1 MIFNNNDV
9 MKSNSRFFR
18 AFSAGLLFI
27 LLVSF
32 SATAQKVSKEKLKE
46 KIAEAKDSGANYV
59 IMASGEKKNIKS
71 AKLPNNYGKPGNIV
85 LADGTSMKFHK
96 SDIQCIQTEDGF
108 YKMLDY
114 NHPLFGTGK
123 VSGLALRR
131 GKGIYNVYQLPVHY
145 NKGMNQWVSETLY
158 IIEKADGTGLMT
170 FDNDRK
176 HVDYV
181 ETLVSKSKAAMESIA
196 AIRKDYGKLQV
207 GWSLESRLAE
217 TIELYNKDA
226 AAGKLEN

>member
-1 MIFNNNDV
+1 MKTISV
-9 MKSNSRFFR
+9 MKKSSDFFR
-18 AFSAGLLFI
+18 AFSGGLLFI
-27 LLVSF
+27 LLVSS
-32 SATAQKVSKEKLKE
+32 SAAAQKVSKEKLKE
-46 KIAEAKDSGANYV
+46 KIIEAKDSGANYV
-59 IMASGEKKNIKS
+59 IMTSGEKKNIKS

-85 LADGTSMKFHK
+85 FADGTSMKFHN

-108 YKMLDY
+108 YKILDY

-131 GKGIYNVYQLPVHY
+131 GKGVYNVYQLPIHY

-158 IIEKADGTGLMT
+158 LFEKADGTGLMT
-170 FDNDRK
+170 LDNDRK
-176 HVDYV
+176 HVDHV

-196 AIRKDYGKLQV
+196 AIRKDYGKLQM
-207 GWSLESRLAE
+207 GWSVESRLAE